1 MSLENQWKNS
11 IISNNSEFYEN
22 IKKTIES
29 TTNSIIINCYTK
41 HQICVKRRENTM
53 NEKNEHKL
61 IQRLMRIS
69 KQCWSD
75 SKNKLGT
82 NADLTNMQ
90 YNICLAVSGCPG
102 ISQDGIC
109 KFLFM
114 DKGSVAKLVSKLVAA
129 NLITRTVNPE
139 DRREYRL
146 FLTELGENVIRDLE
160 NNIIEWEE
168 KIFGSKDD
176 AFYQKLEA
184 LVTKIEDK
192 MSK

>member
-1 MSLENQWKNS
+1 
-11 IISNNSEFYEN
+11 
-22 IKKTIES
+22 
-29 TTNSIIINCYTK
+29 
-41 HQICVKRRENTM
+41 
-53 NEKNEHKL
+53 
-61 IQRLMRIS
+61 
-69 KQCWSD
+69 
-75 SKNKLGT
+75 
-82 NADLTNMQ
+82 MQ